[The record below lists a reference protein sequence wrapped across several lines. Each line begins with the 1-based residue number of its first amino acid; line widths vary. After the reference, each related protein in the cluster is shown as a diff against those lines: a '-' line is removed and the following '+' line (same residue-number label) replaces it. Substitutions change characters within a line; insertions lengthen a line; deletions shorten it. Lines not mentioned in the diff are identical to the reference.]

1 VIDSPAWIA
10 MAVGAT
16 FAFGA
21 GVLVSYFGSH
31 GFQVSPP
38 ILGRRQVAETWKRL
52 ANRLDRLLGQLTAR
66 S

>member
-1 VIDSPAWIA
+1 MIDSPAWIA

-21 GVLVSYFGSH
+21 GALVSYFGSH
-31 GFQVSPP
+31 GFQASPP
-38 ILGRRQVAETWKRL
+38 ILERL
-52 ANRLDRLLGQLTAR
+52 ANRLDWLRWRLGQPTAR